1 MSGLAIRT
9 SSVIRRFGDVLAVD
23 DLSLV
28 VPRGI
33 VYGFLGRNGSGKT
46 TAIRLLLGL
55 LQPDQGEVE
64 LFERPLSG
72 NRRQLLRR
80 VGALVE
86 SPSLYDHLSGR
97 DNVEITRRLLGLKA
111 HRSDRVLELV
121 GLAEAAGRRVK
132 GYSLGMRQRLGL
144 ALALLPEPD
153 LLILDEP
160 INGLDPEGIRHVRDL
175 LLDLSRNRGV
185 TVFLSSHL
193 LAELSQLADH
203 IGILEGGRLCA
214 QGAFEELRKN
224 SRNRVEVGL
233 DRPEEAEPLLREAGF
248 AVEPAGSGPGL
259 VDITGAGLDR
269 PEALGDLNT
278 WLVER
283 GFRVHHLRQQLAT
296 LESVFLELTEGRL
309 RAQGQT
315 SPGPAAGRASLES
328 QSRSQRLAD
337 DGGGR

>member
-9 SSVIRRFGDVLAVD
+9 TSVIRRFGDILAVD
-23 DLSLV
+23 DLNLV
-28 VPRGI
+28 VPQGI

-55 LQPDQGEVE
+55 LQPDQGTIE
-64 LFERPLSG
+64 LFGRPLPDH
-72 NRRQLLRR
+72 RRELLRR

-97 DNVEITRRLLGLKA
+97 DNVEITRCLLGLKPS
-111 HRSDRVLELV
+111 HTDRVLELV
-121 GLAEAAGRRVK
+121 GLTDAAGRRVK

-175 LLDLSRNRGV
+175 LIELSRHRGV

-203 IGILEGGRLCA
+203 VGILEGGRLCA
-214 QGAFEELRKN
+214 QGPFEELRKS
-224 SRNRVEVGL
+224 SRSRVEVGL
-233 DRPEEAEPLLREAGF
+233 DRPVEAEPLLREAGF
-248 AVEPAGSGPGL
+248 GVESVGSDRGY

-269 PEALGDLNT
+269 LEALGELNT

-283 GFRVHHLRQQLAT
+283 GFRVHHLRQKLPT

-309 RAQGQT
+309 GTQGQ
-315 SPGPAAGRASLES
+315 GVPAAEGAPRASLL
-328 QSRSQRLAD
+328 RSPQVA
-337 DGGGR
+337 GAEGRR